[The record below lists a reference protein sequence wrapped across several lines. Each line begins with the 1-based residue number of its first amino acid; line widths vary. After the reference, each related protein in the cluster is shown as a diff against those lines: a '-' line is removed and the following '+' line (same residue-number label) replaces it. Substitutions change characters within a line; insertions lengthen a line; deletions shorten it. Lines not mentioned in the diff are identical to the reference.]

1 MTCILYAAL
10 EYCGAEMVPIVPAAS
25 YKCEY
30 KRKGAL
36 NDPRERPG
44 AYSRL
49 ITELTPKSFW
59 W

>member
-1 MTCILYAAL
+1 MPCILYTRF
-10 EYCGAEMVPIVPAAS
+10 EYCGAEMVPIAPAAS
-25 YKCEY
+25 YKSEY
-30 KRKGAL
+30 KHKGAL

-49 ITELTPKSFW
+49 ITELTSKSFW